1 MNGKQHIEIKVLGGR
16 DGYRKVETMLVESID
31 GKIYDAMT
39 GQQITVV
46 DMWVYVKGWGGTF
59 RNGHKLSNG
68 WIVHHATWRAAKDA
82 TRDLKKA
89 SEAFLA
95 RMGGRFESDDE

>member
-1 MNGKQHIEIKVLGGR
+1 MNGKQLIEIKALGGR
-16 DGYRKVETMLVESID
+16 DVCREVVTVVVESID
-31 GKIYDAMT
+31 GRIYDAVT
-39 GQQITVV
+39 GQEITVV

-68 WIVHHATWRAAKDA
+68 LTVHHASWRAAKDA
-82 TRDLKKA
+82 TRDLQKA

-95 RMGGRFESDDE
+95 RMGGRIESDDE